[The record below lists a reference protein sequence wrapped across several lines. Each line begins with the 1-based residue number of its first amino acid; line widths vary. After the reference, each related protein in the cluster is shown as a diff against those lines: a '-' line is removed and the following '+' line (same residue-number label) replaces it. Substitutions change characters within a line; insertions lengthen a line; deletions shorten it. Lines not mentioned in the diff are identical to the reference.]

1 MRRAAAARTLFSV
14 ARVCRNR
21 NGSFISGAV
30 IGVVMRLFLR
40 TALRGFIASFL
51 FGASTLV
58 FTTIPVL
65 LTGVAMLAVW
75 VPAQRASRV
84 DPLIALRSQSSLALA
99 LSRARPS
106 LVAPAALEEWSRLI
120 LNRSNSASRWIS
132 STTNR
137 LCIAPV

>member
-14 ARVCRNR
+14 PRVCRNR

-65 LTGVAMLAVW
+65 LTGVAILAVW
-75 VPAQRASRV
+75 LPAQRASRV
-84 DPLIALRSQSSLALA
+84 DPLIALRSQ
-99 LSRARPS
+99 
-106 LVAPAALEEWSRLI
+106 
-120 LNRSNSASRWIS
+120 
-132 STTNR
+132 
-137 LCIAPV
+137 